1 MNRDETKEI
10 IKTIARIYPAFHKDA
25 NAGEKNATID
35 LWASLFAEEPP
46 ELVAAAL
53 KAFIVADEKGFAPS
67 PGQIK
72 AKIRS
77 ILQPEEMTEAE
88 AWQIVNKAVKNSG
101 YIENAKAEYEK
112 LPDIIKPMAKPQQLR
127 EWALQDAAAL
137 QTVVASNFMRSFRE
151 RRAQIRR
158 YEMLPADVKTAIE
171 SFAPAGQLKGEY

>member
-10 IKTIARIYPAFHKDA
+10 IKTIARIYPAFHRDSDA
-25 NAGEKNATID
+25 RDKNATID

-88 AWQIVNKAVKNSG
+88 AWQIVNKAIKNSG
-101 YIENAKAEYEK
+101 YIENARAEYEK

-151 RRAQIRR
+151 RSAQIRR